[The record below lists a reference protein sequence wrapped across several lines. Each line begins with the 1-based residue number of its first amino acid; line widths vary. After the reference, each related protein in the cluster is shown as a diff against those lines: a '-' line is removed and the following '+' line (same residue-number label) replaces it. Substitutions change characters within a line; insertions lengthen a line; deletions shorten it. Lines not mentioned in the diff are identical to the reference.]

1 MKLRSRQRTFI
12 AGVVLIALVIAIAL
26 GSQMAFNNA
35 GVNPVDTGV
44 KDQIK
49 EWADDTTRAPKTEPA
64 DEGAARV
71 EAAKALLEQAAK
83 ELLEVKRQE
92 KKQALEGAEEG
103 AKTQPQTVGCP

>member
-26 GSQMAFNNA
+26 GSQMAF
-35 GVNPVDTGV
+35 
-44 KDQIK
+44 IK

-92 KKQALEGAEEG
+92 KKQAPEGAEEG